1 MDYIDNMPTDG
12 RGHAWNGKEL
22 EPFSL
27 RRQVLFYA
35 IKQAIPKQEIRGLG
49 DYMGEACI
57 LIYLCAHTPKQCDAL
72 CRDPNPF
79 ATVMDWAEANIG
91 NRKKMIAVQTALAIW
106 EEANK
111 EAVTVAPKDDD
122 VPLEDMA
129 AGLLDLDGT
138 AVS

>member
-35 IKQAIPKQEIRGLG
+35 IKQSLPKQEIRGMG
-49 DYMGEACI
+49 DFLGEASI
-57 LIYLCAHTPKQCDAL
+57 LLYLCAHGKKECDAL
-72 CRDPNPF
+72 CRDPNPHTTIF
-79 ATVMDWAEANIG
+79 DWADDNIG
-91 NRKKMIAVQTALAIW
+91 NRKKMMAIQVALAIW
-106 EEANK
+106 DESSK
-111 EAVTVAPKDDD
+111 EAVVTKADDD
-122 VPLEDMA
+122 LPLEPEETA
-129 AGLLDLDGT
+129 TFQDGI